1 MQKCGCKS
9 SKCLTLRCG
18 CKKNGGY
25 CSSLCQCINCVNT
38 EHSKKNQSEEM
49 SPQPNLFMD
58 ENEDD
63 ELNTTTSGSET
74 DEAVE
79 SDVDMED
86 DI

>member
-1 MQKCGCKS
+1 
-9 SKCLTLRCG
+9 
-18 CKKNGGY
+18 
-25 CSSLCQCINCVNT
+25 
-38 EHSKKNQSEEM
+38 M

>member
-1 MQKCGCKS
+1 
-9 SKCLTLRCG
+9 
-18 CKKNGGY
+18 
-25 CSSLCQCINCVNT
+25 
-38 EHSKKNQSEEM
+38 
-49 SPQPNLFMD
+49 MD

-86 DI
+86 DIWNFHQTDTSSSIGSCRNTVKPRFTGSLSNVFLDIQYILRNPCISPLFLC